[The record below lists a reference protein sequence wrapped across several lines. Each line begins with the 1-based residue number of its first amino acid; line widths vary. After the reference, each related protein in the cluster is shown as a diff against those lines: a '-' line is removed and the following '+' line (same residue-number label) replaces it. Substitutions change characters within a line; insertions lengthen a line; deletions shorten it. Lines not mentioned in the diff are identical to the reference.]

1 MCRFN
6 DERRAVKTWKSAP
19 TPLAECLLS
28 LMEFLLTQ
36 VSLPSP
42 LTKLRK
48 PVEGKL
54 GVVCRVLPVLQ
65 MCSLSQEFVLTVE
78 TVTIR
83 VPEITP
89 RVYGLPGLYEF
100 LKCRA
105 RFVGRCV
112 RSLGRLVDSFA
123 RRLRNS
129 YKPYKPCTNRP
140 TNRARH
146 LGNSYKPYKRLRFG
160 GLKSTPL

>member
-1 MCRFN
+1 MSFVMCCPCSKC
-6 DERRAVKTWKSAP
+6 DH
-19 TPLAECLLS
+19 
-28 LMEFLLTQ
+28 FL
-36 VSLPSP
+36 
-42 LTKLRK
+42 KD
-48 PVEGKL
+48 
-54 GVVCRVLPVLQ
+54 
-65 MCSLSQEFVLTVE
+65 FVLTVQ

-100 LKCRA
+100 LKRRA

-112 RSLGRLVDSFA
+112 QSLGRLVDSFA
-123 RRLRNS
+123 RRLKKS

-146 LGNSYKPYKRLRFG
+146 IRNSYKPYKPLRLGFWKITPWVY
-160 GLKSTPL
+160 GLYGLCESPARHAIQRAWLARRSAAKSRN